1 MRWEV
6 CRKRAV
12 CMHVHL
18 IRLARLTPLSTA
30 SPQGEAYARRRF
42 PKAFPS
48 KGKGDRL
55 RWMRCKVRRGPPVS
69 SKLVHLFR
77 DAGGWGFPQS
87 HFFSSPGTPR
97 KLRICAI
104 SARRAEGLCRSV
116 DSIHVFN
123 NGDGTGGALSAFLP
137 PFVAQDKRR
146 CPRGM
151 SAISFGQ
158 FRESGIARG
167 VPNWLQPG

>member
-1 MRWEV
+1 M
-6 CRKRAV
+6 
-12 CMHVHL
+12 
-18 IRLARLTPLSTA
+18 
-30 SPQGEAYARRRF
+30 
-42 PKAFPS
+42 
-48 KGKGDRL
+48 
-55 RWMRCKVRRGPPVS
+55 S

-158 FRESGIARG
+158 FRTSGIAGAARFTATSTYFEPPGLYFSFGQFRTSGIAGAARFTATSTYFGPPLPSRG
-167 VPNWLQPG
+167 SLRSPQVSKSLPLKGKVARRSRDG

>member
-1 MRWEV
+1 
-6 CRKRAV
+6 
-12 CMHVHL
+12 MHATSSVSL
-18 IRLARLTPLSTA
+18 RSTA
-30 SPQGEAYARRRF
+30 SPQGEAYARQCRANLYICF
-42 PKAFPS
+42 GTPE
-48 KGKGDRL
+48 
-55 RWMRCKVRRGPPVS
+55 
-69 SKLVHLFR
+69 
-77 DAGGWGFPQS
+77 AGGS
-87 HFFSSPGTPR
+87 RNLIFSVHQGHPR

-158 FRESGIARG
+158 FRTSGIAGAARFTATSTYFGPPLPSRG
-167 VPNWLQPG
+167 ALCVLHTVWKALGKS